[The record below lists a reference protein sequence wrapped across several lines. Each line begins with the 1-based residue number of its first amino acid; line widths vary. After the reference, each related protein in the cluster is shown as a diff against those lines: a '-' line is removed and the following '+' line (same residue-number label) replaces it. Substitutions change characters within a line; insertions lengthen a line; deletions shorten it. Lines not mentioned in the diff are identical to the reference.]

1 MQKVRLIWFNQK
13 KKYGEVELS
22 NGDYALITSKY
33 LSKVKNQKKGSVF
46 LAEISIGETAFDY
59 LYVSKVKDGYE
70 EKLS

>member
-1 MQKVRLIWFNQK
+1 MQKVKLVWFNKEKQ
-13 KKYGEVELS
+13 YGEVEMP
-22 NGDYALITSKY
+22 NGDYALITHKY

-59 LYVSKVKDGYE
+59 LYVSKVKDTYE